1 MWRVLVAGL
10 VGAASLVLGVQWQP
24 VWVALA
30 AGGGTGAVALATW
43 LLGRRRES
51 GTVATSEAGKLWDAY
66 DRVMVR
72 VESDNSTLRED
83 NAKLRERVAVLE
95 AEVERLLPLEREV
108 ERLRG
113 IVNGHD

>member
-1 MWRVLVAGL
+1 MWRIAGAGL
-10 VGAASLVLGVQWQP
+10 LGATGFMLGASWQP

-30 AGGGTGAVALATW
+30 GGGGVALAGLWQW
-43 LLGRRRES
+43 LHARRTSS
-51 GTVATSEAGKLWDAY
+51 GTVRTSEAGKLWDAY

-72 VESDNSTLRED
+72 VESDNTTLRED

-95 AEVERLLPLEREV
+95 RETDRLEREV